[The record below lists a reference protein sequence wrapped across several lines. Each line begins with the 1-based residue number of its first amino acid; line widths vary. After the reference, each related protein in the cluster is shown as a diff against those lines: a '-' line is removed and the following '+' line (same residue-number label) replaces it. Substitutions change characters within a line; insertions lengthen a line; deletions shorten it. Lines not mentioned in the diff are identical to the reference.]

1 MCLCLQTREPHTGK
15 SIEKRR
21 NELILNRTKL
31 LSYMRKRTSARNNW
45 KTSRIVIVSIVAVII
60 LVMYGVL
67 LDLFALI
74 SGLFLQCV
82 IQRWCTE
89 TTQYNLVFNVVLRT
103 LLTVKDLNKCIM
115 YSCDQ
120 WWFVEIND
128 LKKDFIISILI
139 ISNIVF
145 ENIKHKLKHV
155 DLLGRRRTKVKGSCS
170 VNWPFEEKCFKI

>member
-1 MCLCLQTREPHTGK
+1 MCLCLQTREPNNGK

-21 NELILNRTKL
+21 NESIWNRTKL
-31 LSYMRKRTSARNNW
+31 SSYMRKRTSARD
-45 KTSRIVIVSIVAVII
+45 KRKISRIVGIVAAII

-67 LDLFALI
+67 LGFFALI

-155 DLLGRRRTKVKGSCS
+155 DLLGRRRTKLKGSCS
-170 VNWPFEEKCFKI
+170 VNWPFEEKCFNI